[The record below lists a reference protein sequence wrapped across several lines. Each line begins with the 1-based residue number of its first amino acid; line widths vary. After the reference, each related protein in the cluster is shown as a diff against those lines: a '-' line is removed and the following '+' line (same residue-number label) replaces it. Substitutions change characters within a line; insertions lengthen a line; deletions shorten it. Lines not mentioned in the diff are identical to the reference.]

1 VASCTT
7 SRGGSSAAEIKKK
20 GVQSC
25 LNRDGVC
32 ACIKVFDGDFSMEE
46 VAREGSRVLDRVT
59 IGCLFRSITREKTRE
74 GRATRNAVRV
84 CIVVTTGHASKV
96 WVRGKWDS
104 PREHAR
110 H

>member
-1 VASCTT
+1 
-7 SRGGSSAAEIKKK
+7 
-20 GVQSC
+20 
-25 LNRDGVC
+25 
-32 ACIKVFDGDFSMEE
+32 MEE

-104 PREHAR
+104 PQENAR

>member
-7 SRGGSSAAEIKKK
+7 SRGGSSAAGIKKK
-20 GVQSC
+20 GVLSC

-59 IGCLFRSITREKTRE
+59 IGCLLGPLLGKRLERGGLPGTRCTS
-74 GRATRNAVRV
+74 AA
-84 CIVVTTGHASKV
+84 
-96 WVRGKWDS
+96 W
-104 PREHAR
+104 
-110 H
+110 